1 MRASRGKENSLKPT
15 QDIYKAYLKYNQ
27 FGQVIFEICSFRQ
40 KKILQLYIIYIQLQC
55 MLFFI
60 GEDTGIRG
68 YSDVQTADSFA
79 KHEKM
84 LHPLDIDAHWL
95 QRKLSKYY
103 EEAITSQ
110 KKSIEVSS

>member
-1 MRASRGKENSLKPT
+1 MISE
-15 QDIYKAYLKYNQ
+15 KYYH

-40 KKILQLYIIYIQLQC
+40 KKLTNFILFTYNFNVC
-55 MLFFI
+55 FFFI

>member
-1 MRASRGKENSLKPT
+1 MQRSISVL
-15 QDIYKAYLKYNQ
+15 
-27 FGQVIFEICSFRQ
+27 
-40 KKILQLYIIYIQLQC
+40 
-55 MLFFI
+55 FI

-110 KKSIEVSS
+110 KKSIEVSLLTIYFKSVGRRKFHYFSKSKVT